1 MYLASKAILCRLC
14 HPSLLPFL
22 HVQWCWHWIGSTSI
36 GQWFLTPHPPA
47 LPLQVKWC
55 WHWIGSTSI
64 GQWFLEV
71 DRVLRPGGFFVFY
84 ANTIWGNHNVKDQV
98 GP

>member
-1 MYLASKAILCRLC
+1 MS
-14 HPSLLPFL
+14 SM
-22 HVQWCWHWIGSTSI
+22 Q
-36 GQWFLTPHPPA
+36 
-47 LPLQVKWC
+47 WC

-98 GP
+98 LWYPGIVVPGRWGRCLGIICSCWCSVVGAYEMSCPG